1 MGKVFQ
7 KALKKQRC
15 VVVFPH
21 KVLLVIAIIRG
32 FFRMPEEKKDQKNS
46 KKRKSPLFIIAFCRH
61 TFLEEKANEK
71 RTRKRAPTTM
81 STTTTTSVVVSVSL
95 LSLASLSISSYLAIR
110 RFAKREETGGL
121 EKNNLFFSTTKKKT
135 KREGVKKAMLVI
147 SHPDDEAMFF
157 GPTLESLKSKGSSDV
172 VKVFCICLS
181 NGNFDGLGQTRAKE
195 LKKSTLE
202 MFKLDGCV
210 IADSEDL
217 QDGPANHWPLEEI
230 ANVVHECVQHY
241 SPDVILTFDDKGVSK
256 HPNHVQTHRG
266 VMRFLMEAK
275 MGAIPNA
282 EYTNEN
288 TPEVWVLETT
298 PLYRTF
304 MGAMD
309 YWASVVSTTTRTKHS
324 SLAVASSSSAM
335 FCAKNPSLILE
346 AMRTHATQWVWFRK
360 LYVTFSRYSL
370 MNTFRRMDIGPPPSQ
385 IK

>member
-1 MGKVFQ
+1 MSSF
-7 KALKKQRC
+7 
-15 VVVFPH
+15 FH
-21 KVLLVIAIIRG
+21 INKVLAIIFRG
-32 FFRMPEEKKDQKNS
+32 FFQTRREKKRTKKFKKKKKN
-46 KKRKSPLFIIAFCRH
+46 PLYYLSFAFCRH

-71 RTRKRAPTTM
+71 RTRKRDPTTM
-81 STTTTTSVVVSVSL
+81 STSVVVSVSL

-121 EKNNLFFSTTKKKT
+121 EKNNLFFSTTTTKKKT

-324 SLAVASSSSAM
+324 SLAVASSSSVM